1 LNQEL
6 DMDYGFNTRAI
17 HSGQPN
23 DPVTGA
29 VSYPIYQTSTF
40 GQEAPGV
47 HQGYVYARTGHP
59 TRTALE
65 TCIASLEDAKFGLAF
80 SSGMAAIN
88 NVLNLLKSG
97 DHVVTC
103 QDLYGGAY
111 RIFTK
116 LYDKFGVKFSFVDAT
131 SLENIERA
139 FTPQTR
145 MLWLETPSNP
155 LLRIIDLAGAAKIAK
170 ARGAIVVTD
179 NTFASPYLQSP
190 LKLGTDIV
198 VHSTTKYINGHS
210 DVLGGATVTNSP
222 ELQEQ
227 LKFFQNC
234 VGAVPA
240 PMDCYLTLR
249 GIKTLSVRMDR
260 HCQNAREVAKFL
272 KGHPKVAKV
281 YFPGFPEHPGHE
293 TAKRQMKDFGA
304 MVSFEIRSDVE
315 EAKKFTSHLELWTLG
330 ESLGGVKSLLCH
342 PPTMTHASVDPA
354 MRRQVGI
361 SDGLIRCSVGL
372 EDARDLVRDL
382 EQALEKV
389 RTTVTVA

>member
-1 LNQEL
+1 
-6 DMDYGFNTRAI
+6 MDYGFNTRAI

-29 VSYPIYQTSTF
+29 VSTPIYQTSTF

-47 HQGYVYARTGHP
+47 NQGYVYARTGHP

-65 TCIASLEDAKFGLAF
+65 TCLASLEDAKFGLAF
-80 SSGMAAIN
+80 ASGMAAIN

-116 LYDKFGVKFSFVDAT
+116 LYDKFGVKFTFVDAT

-139 FTPQTR
+139 FTPQTKL
-145 MLWLETPSNP
+145 LWLETPSNP

-170 ARGAIVVTD
+170 KNGALVVTD

-240 PMDCYLTLR
+240 PMDCYLVLR

-272 KGHPKVAKV
+272 KGHPKVARV

-293 TAKRQMKDFGA
+293 VARRQMKDFGA

-315 EAKKFTSHLELWTLG
+315 EAKKFTSYLELWTLG

-372 EDARDLVRDL
+372 EDARDLIRDL
-382 EQALEKV
+382 EQALGKV
-389 RTTVTVA
+389 RTAVTVA

>member
-1 LNQEL
+1 
-6 DMDYGFNTRAI
+6 
-17 HSGQPN
+17 
-23 DPVTGA
+23 
-29 VSYPIYQTSTF
+29 
-40 GQEAPGV
+40 
-47 HQGYVYARTGHP
+47 
-59 TRTALE
+59 
-65 TCIASLEDAKFGLAF
+65 
-80 SSGMAAIN
+80 MAAIN

-116 LYDKFGVKFSFVDAT
+116 LYDKFGVKFTFVDAT
-131 SLENIERA
+131 SLENIEKA
-139 FTPQTR
+139 FTPQTK

-155 LLRIIDLAGAAKIAK
+155 LLRIIDLAGAAKLAK

-190 LKLGTDIV
+190 LKLGTDII

-260 HCQNAREVAKFL
+260 HCQNAKEVAKFL

-293 TAKRQMKDFGA
+293 VAKRQMKDFGA
-304 MVSFEIRSDVE
+304 MVSFEIKSDVE
-315 EAKKFTSHLELWTLG
+315 EMKKFTSYVELWTLG

-361 SDGLIRCSVGL
+361 SDGLIRLSVGL

-389 RTTVTVA
+389 RTTVAVA

>member
-1 LNQEL
+1 
-6 DMDYGFNTRAI
+6 MDYGFNTRAI

-59 TRTALE
+59 TRAALE

-116 LYDKFGVKFSFVDAT
+116 LYDKFGVKFTFVDAT
-131 SLENIERA
+131 SLENIEKA
-139 FTPQTR
+139 FTPQTK

-155 LLRIIDLAGAAKIAK
+155 LLRIIDLAGAAKLAK

-190 LKLGTDIV
+190 LKLGTDII

-260 HCQNAREVAKFL
+260 HCQNAKEVAKFL

-293 TAKRQMKDFGA
+293 VAKRQMKDFGA
-304 MVSFEIRSDVE
+304 MVSFEIKSDVE
-315 EAKKFTSHLELWTLG
+315 EMKKFTSYVELWTLG

-361 SDGLIRCSVGL
+361 SDGLIRLSVGL

-389 RTTVTVA
+389 RTTVAVA

>member
-1 LNQEL
+1 
-6 DMDYGFNTRAI
+6 MDYGFNTRAI

-29 VSYPIYQTSTF
+29 VSTPIYQTSTF

-47 HQGYVYARTGHP
+47 NQGYVYARTGHP

-65 TCIASLEDAKFGLAF
+65 TCIASLEDAQFGLAF
-80 SSGMAAIN
+80 ASGMAAIN

-116 LYDKFGVKFSFVDAT
+116 LYDKFGVKFTFVDAT
-131 SLENIERA
+131 SLDNIERA
-139 FTPQTR
+139 FTPQTK

-170 ARGAIVVTD
+170 KNGALVVTD

-240 PMDCYLTLR
+240 PMDCYLVLR

-260 HCQNAREVAKFL
+260 HCQNAKEVAMFL

-281 YFPGFPEHPGHE
+281 HFPGFPEHPGHE
-293 TAKRQMKDFGA
+293 TAKRQMRDFGA

-315 EAKKFTSHLELWTLG
+315 EAKKFTSYLELWTLG

-382 EQALEKV
+382 EQALGKV
-389 RTTVTVA
+389 RTAVAVA